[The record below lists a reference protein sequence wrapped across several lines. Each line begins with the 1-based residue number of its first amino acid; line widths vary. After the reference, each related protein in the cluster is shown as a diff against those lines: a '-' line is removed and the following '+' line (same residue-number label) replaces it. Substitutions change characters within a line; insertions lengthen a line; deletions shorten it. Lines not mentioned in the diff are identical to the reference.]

1 MPRVEISNPP
11 SDWQL
16 RVLHRYGFTVGHLN
30 LLRDA
35 EDWKLPSHVHEGL
48 RREDGTTWDFDALR
62 DLIDRGLIG
71 GLEARRTGGAPRQF
85 HVARFPIEGRLALH
99 EVERALNLALA
110 ARNEPAWWR
119 RLFRR

>member
-11 SDWQL
+11 ADWQL
-16 RVLHRYGFTVGHLN
+16 RVLHRYDLTVGHLN

-35 EDWKLPSHVHEGL
+35 EDFKLPSHVHEGL
-48 RREDGTTWDFDALR
+48 KREDGTTWDFDALR

-110 ARNEPAWWR
+110 AQNEPAWWR

>member
-1 MPRVEISNPP
+1 MQRVEISDPP
-11 SDWQL
+11 ADWQL
-16 RVLHRYGFTVGHLN
+16 KVLSRYGFSAGHLN

-48 RREDGTTWDFDALR
+48 RRENGGAWDFDALR

-71 GLEARRTGGAPRQF
+71 GLEARRVGDAPRQF

-99 EVERALNLALA
+99 EVERALALA
-110 ARNEPAWWR
+110 QAVRDEPKWWS